1 METLLCILLSPFVLV
16 FALNYIKKY
25 APLNVGDVKRNGG
38 SLKPGWLFSRV

>member
-25 APLNVGDVKRNGG
+25 DPPKRRRR
-38 SLKPGWLFSRV
+38 KKKWW